1 MPHSSASPCKPITIA
16 TYNMHKGMSAL
27 NRQVQLSRM
36 AQALDSLRPDVLFL
50 QEVQGEHLK
59 RQQKLLDFPKAPHY
73 DILGT
78 PATPSSAPC
87 RSTPAT
93 TSILPSTNWKNAA
106 YCIAKSSR
114 KTGLI
119 R

>member
-1 MPHSSASPCKPITIA
+1 MPQRLLSNIKPITIA

-27 NRQVQLSRM
+27 NRQVQVGRM

-73 DILGT
+73 DILGDELDYY
-78 PATPSSAPC
+78 SSYGRNAVFKDKHHGN
-87 RSTPAT
+87 A
-93 TSILPSTNWKNAA
+93 ILS
-106 YCIAKSSR
+106 
-114 KTGLI
+114 
-119 R
+119 

>member
-50 QEVQGEHLK
+50 QEVQG
-59 RQQKLLDFPKAPHY
+59 
-73 DILGT
+73 
-78 PATPSSAPC
+78 
-87 RSTPAT
+87 
-93 TSILPSTNWKNAA
+93 
-106 YCIAKSSR
+106 
-114 KTGLI
+114 
-119 R
+119 